1 MTVQDILEKMRDPS
15 ASDIELVSKAYTFS
29 EKAHE
34 GQKRYSG
41 EPYFLHVFETGKILA
56 ENNMSATTIAAGLL
70 HDTIEDVGIKAE
82 DFKKEFGPEILFLVE
97 GVTKLG
103 KLRYHGADRHNESL
117 RKFFVATSQDMRVL
131 IIKLA
136 DRLHNMRTLSHVPEH
151 KQVRIASETLYI
163 YAPLAYRLG
172 MRKMSRELEDIAF
185 KFVMP
190 KEAQEIETIT
200 KERTK
205 RDLNG
210 IEKFHHSVLKAL
222 AAEGITKARTDFRIK
237 GLYSLYKKLQRKDHN
252 VEKIYDIAAIR
263 IIVPTVSDCYK
274 ALGVIHAIWR
284 PLPGRIKDYI
294 AFPKPNGYQSLHTTI
309 FRGDKTI
316 IEVQIKTEE
325 MYQESEYGVASHI
338 GYKENPKSKIPN
350 SNLVWIKHLLPS
362 KEPNY
367 GLVTNGST
375 IAGAPFTYEDV
386 PVWLKELAEYKPQ
399 KGDPTFAEN
408 ITSDFMK
415 ERIFVFTPK
424 GDVVDLP
431 TDSTPI
437 DFAYSIHSAI
447 GDHMAGAKVNG
458 HIASMDSV
466 LKNGDIVEIITKEN
480 SKPTTKW
487 LNFARTSMAKKHI
500 KNASRQTTQKKVV
513 ANKKEEVKQREP
525 REKKMRKTQKRIS
538 TNNKKLPS

>member
-1 MTVQDILEKMRDPS
+1 MTVQDILEKMREPTET
-15 ASDIELVSKAYTFS
+15 DITLVTKAYTFA
-29 EKAHE
+29 ENAHQT
-34 GQKRYSG
+34 QKRYSG
-41 EPYFLHVFETGKILA
+41 EPYFVHVAETGKLLA

-70 HDTIEDVGIKAE
+70 HDTIEDAGVTVEIMQ
-82 DFKKEFGPEILFLVE
+82 KEFGPEILFLVQ

-103 KLRYHGADRHNESL
+103 KLRYHGVDRHNESL
-117 RKFFVATSQDMRVL
+117 RKFFVATSQDLRIL

-136 DRLHNMRTLSHVPEH
+136 DRLHNMRTLEHVPEH

-185 KFVMP
+185 KFVLP
-190 KEAQEIETIT
+190 KEAVLIEKIT
-200 KERTK
+200 RERTK
-205 RDLNG
+205 KDLNG

-222 AAEGITKARTDFRIK
+222 AAENIKARTDFRIK
-237 GLYSLYKKLQRKDHN
+237 GLYSLYKKLQRKEQN

-325 MYQESEYGVASHI
+325 MYQDSEYGVASHI
-338 GYKENPKSKIPN
+338 SYKENPKSKTPN
-350 SNLVWIKHLLPS
+350 SNLAWIQHLLPS

-367 GLVTNGST
+367 GLVTNGNT
-375 IAGAPFTYEDV
+375 KAGAPFTYEDI
-386 PVWLKELAEYKPQ
+386 PEWLKDLAKYKPG
-399 KGDPTFAEN
+399 KGGPTFEEN
-408 ITSDFMK
+408 ITSDFSK

-458 HIASMDSV
+458 KIASMDSA
-466 LKNGDIVEIITKEN
+466 LKNGDIVEIITRES
-480 SKPTTKW
+480 SKPTAKW
-487 LNFARTSMAKKHI
+487 LGFARTSMAKKHI
-500 KNASRQTTQKKVV
+500 KNASKTPSEKKPVQI
-513 ANKKEEVKQREP
+513 KKEAPKLREP
-525 REKKMRKTQKRIS
+525 REKKMRTSHKNPTSK
-538 TNNKKLPS
+538 